1 MHTVS
6 SLRFFTT
13 VGRLSRRSFALTLA
27 ALFGGTGLFL
37 TFYNNL
43 TLPIV
48 YGVSASFPGEPLRA
62 FRLLNTASSLPA
74 FFIGLFLFPLLAV
87 PAAVL
92 SFHNAVPS
100 LISAALVSLTV
111 LCCIVS
117 IVSIARLLQK
127 DTRQYI

>member
-1 MHTVS
+1 MS
-6 SLRFFTT
+6 PL
-13 VGRLSRRSFALTLA
+13 LS
-27 ALFGGTGLFL
+27 
-37 TFYNNL
+37 
-43 TLPIV
+43 
-48 YGVSASFPGEPLRA
+48 
-62 FRLLNTASSLPA
+62 
-74 FFIGLFLFPLLAV
+74 FIGLFLFPLLAV